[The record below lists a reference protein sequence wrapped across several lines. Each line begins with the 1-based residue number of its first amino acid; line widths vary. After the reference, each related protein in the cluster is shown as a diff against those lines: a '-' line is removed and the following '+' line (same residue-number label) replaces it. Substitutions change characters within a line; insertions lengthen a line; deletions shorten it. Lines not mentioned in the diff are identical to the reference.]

1 MKIKNVR
8 MFLISIIAAIG
19 VIFASVPAMAAD
31 IDTVDAAN
39 TGDHGYYNSW
49 NGISGI
55 DIEDQ
60 EVKEVVIKAA
70 SGDSKKS
77 SIDSTIDVLSGAATN
92 SSAKNKNGNS
102 PDLDISFDVSDAMNG
117 ITGLFTPEGNLTLVD
132 DIDEDEGSILQ
143 YMTVQTKSGA
153 YFYIVVDRS
162 SDENNVYFLNTVDEA
177 DLMALMDDDTR
188 EQFKE
193 TEDKNDIAETVGFM
207 NAEDSSEE
215 SSEDKTSKDDESK
228 KGSTGNPIA
237 MLLIFVLLGGGAA
250 IGYYK
255 FKIQPQKQL
264 KSDEDEMEF
273 YDDEEYE
280 EDSFESE
287 DSDWQGEDEF
297 LTDDTDLIS
306 IEEQEKNTNEET
318 ED

>member
-1 MKIKNVR
+1 MKIKSLRTV
-8 MFLISIIAAIG
+8 LISIIVALG
-19 VIFASVPAMAAD
+19 VLFGSVPAMAAD
-31 IDTVDAAN
+31 MDTTDPTDPAN

-49 NGISGI
+49 NGITGI

-60 EVKEVVIKAA
+60 TVEEVVIKAA
-70 SGDSKKS
+70 NGNSKKS
-77 SIDSTIDVLSGAATN
+77 NIDSTIDVLAGTASN
-92 SSAKNKNGNS
+92 SSAKNRSDNS
-102 PDLDISFDVSDAMNG
+102 SDLDISFDLSDATNG

-162 SDENNVYFLNTVDEA
+162 SNENNVYFLNTVDEA

-188 EQFKE
+188 EQFTQTEE
-193 TEDKNDIAETVGFM
+193 TKSEMANAGFM
-207 NAEDSSEE
+207 NLEGNSEETSESEKEKEEDS
-215 SSEDKTSKDDESK
+215 K
-228 KGSTGNPIA
+228 KSSTGNPLA

-250 IGYYK
+250 FAYYK
-255 FKIQPQKQL
+255 LKIQPQKRL
-264 KSDEDEMEF
+264 KSDDDEMEF

-280 EDSFESE
+280 DDSFENE
-287 DSDWQGEDEF
+287 DSGWQEEDDKA
-297 LTDDTDLIS
+297 LLVS
-306 IEEQEKNTNEET
+306 NEEPEKNTYEEM